1 MLLTNLKLAWQFYWQ
16 DYKSNH
22 QRLLRWVYSLLLL
35 FIITLTLTSNS
46 IQNYLEQNL
55 NGLLGADVVITQ
67 KQALNHNQISDINTL
82 SENVVVTQQ
91 ITTTLTHN
99 GHYQQAQLK
108 AVGNDYPLQGELI
121 SSPSLQTEG
130 EVSKNGPEPGTI
142 WLDARLL
149 ASLAISPG
157 ELLTIGSH
165 TFRVERVLLH
175 EPDRLMEGHSVAMRA
190 MINQHDLTALNFAD
204 DLVQYRYLIA
214 ANTQQRN
221 ALITWHKTHLPAAQI
236 FHKQGRHP
244 LARFWQRT
252 ENFMGLASIILFFMA
267 AIAIEQLAQVQT
279 RKERYF
285 SALCMSLGASK
296 ASCIQIS
303 LFKWCI
309 GVGVL
314 LPVVMILAMIGHYC
328 LVQFLN
334 DTFSNLTWQ
343 WQFLPAFKSAAA
355 VMIIFAIFQ
364 APVWFAL
371 FKNSVAEQFI
381 GHSNVVNTGLS
392 KVASAL
398 VLFSVAYI
406 YSDNV
411 LLTTMMLIAVLS
423 TVCIMLLMSWSGLT
437 LGEKATS
444 QFSGLIPFS
453 LFMMKQRLVSKSTQI
468 LGVGLCAFL
477 LLFTLMLL
485 RDLGQT
491 MSMYQRQHDG
501 NVFISQASNK
511 QMNFIEDWA
520 AKEGIKVRQV
530 KPYLNAKL
538 THINGLS
545 LDEFTDKPSDSLA
558 TFSRAI
564 RLHWSEAIP
573 SNNHLESGEWWQAN
587 TKNWQQVSIE
597 QEVMTDL
604 GLKLG
609 DTLTFYINQQ
619 AYPFTITA
627 SHAFKPGAGS
637 ITFWV
642 QMPPLATQFIDAP
655 HYTMASIELAE
666 DQWQLL
672 APLWQQF
679 PTLRMVS
686 LKEITARFDKTLAMV
701 TQVIT
706 GFAVMIAL
714 LALVVIIASIKAVE
728 PKEQKKNSIILSF
741 GFTRKTCLQLNIIEW
756 LVTAFITAAGAI
768 IGTYLAGQLIY
779 KSQFS
784 LNYVP
789 NFTWL
794 GITLICILMV
804 ITGIGVFV
812 SRKHLNSSI
821 HSLLAE

>member
-1 MLLTNLKLAWQFYWQ
+1 MLITNIKLAWQFYWQ
-16 DYKSNH
+16 EYTSNQ
-22 QRLLRWVYSLLLL
+22 QRLLRWVHGLLLL
-35 FIITLTLTSNS
+35 FIVTLTLTSNS
-46 IQNYLEQNL
+46 IQNYLAHNL
-55 NGLLGADVVITQ
+55 NGLLGADVVISQ
-67 KQALNHNQISDINTL
+67 KQTLNDTQFTRVSQIASK
-82 SENVVVTQQ
+82 VVVTQQ
-91 ITTTLTHN
+91 INTTFTHN
-99 GHYQQAQLK
+99 GQYQQAQLK
-108 AVGNDYPLQGELI
+108 AVGSDYPLQGELI
-121 SSPSLQTEG
+121 SSASLQSEG
-130 EVSKNGPEPGTI
+130 EVSKHGPEPGNI

-157 ELLTIGSH
+157 EMLQIGNHS
-165 TFRVERVLLH
+165 FRVERVLQH

-190 MINQHDLTALNFAD
+190 MIHQHDLAALNFAD

-214 ANTQQRN
+214 ATTQQRN
-221 ALITWHKTHLPAAQI
+221 ALITWQKSHLPAAQL
-236 FHKQGRHP
+236 FHKQGEHP

-267 AIAIEQLAQVQT
+267 AIAIEQLAQVQM

-303 LFKWCI
+303 LFKWFI
-309 GVGVL
+309 GVLVL
-314 LPVVMILAMIGHYC
+314 LPVVMVLAMAGHYC
-328 LVQFLN
+328 LVQFLTS
-334 DTFSNLTWQ
+334 TFTNLTWQ
-343 WQFLPAFKSAAA
+343 WQLQPALKSVAA
-355 VMIIFAIFQ
+355 VMFIFAIFQ

-371 FKNSVAEQFI
+371 IKNSVAKQFI
-381 GHSNVVNTGLS
+381 GHSNSVNTGLS
-392 KVASAL
+392 KVASIL
-398 VLFSVAYI
+398 VLFIVAFI
-406 YSDNV
+406 YSDNA
-411 LLTTMMLIAVLS
+411 LLTAMMIIAVLS
-423 TVCIMLLMSWSGLT
+423 TVAIMLLMSWGGLT
-437 LGEKATS
+437 FGEKVTS
-444 QFSGLIPFS
+444 QFSGLVPFS

-501 NVFISQASNK
+501 NVFISQASSK
-511 QMNFIEDWA
+511 QMEFIDNWA
-520 AKEGIKVRQV
+520 AEEGIKIRQV

-538 THINGLS
+538 THINDLS
-545 LDEFTDKPSDSLA
+545 LDEFSDKPSDSLA
-558 TFSRAI
+558 TFSHAI
-564 RLHWSEAIP
+564 RLHWSETVP
-573 SNNHLESGEWWQAN
+573 SNNRLESGKWWQEE
-587 TKNWQQVSIE
+587 TQNWQQVSVE

-619 AYPFTITA
+619 AYDFTISA

-642 QMPPLATQFIDAP
+642 QMPELATQFIEAP
-655 HYTMASIELAE
+655 HYTMASIELA
-666 DQWQLL
+666 DTQWQLL
-672 APLWQQF
+672 ALLWQQF

-701 TQVIT
+701 TQVIA

-741 GFTRKTCLQLNIIEW
+741 GFTRKTCLQLNMIEW
-756 LVTAFITAAGAI
+756 LVTAFITATGAI
-768 IGTYLAGQLIY
+768 LGTYLAGQLIY

-789 NFTWL
+789 DFIWL
-794 GITLICILMV
+794 GMTLISILVV
-804 ITGIGVFV
+804 ITGIGVFM
-812 SRKHLNSSI
+812 SRQNLNSSI
-821 HSLLAE
+821 RSLFSD